1 MYAERVRRAFMER
14 GVAYEIHEHPYAVTA
29 QQVAAAE
36 GRPGWQVAKPVF
48 VWAGG
53 ELVMLVL
60 PAPLELDLDLVAA
73 ALGVDRPRLATEVE
87 FADRFPDCDVG
98 AEPPFGGLY
107 DTPVYVDRR
116 LLDQPHVTFSVGRH
130 DQAATVATEDFLR
143 IAAPKAV
150 EVGTPVPA

>member
-1 MYAERVRRAFMER
+1 MHAERVHGAFMER
-14 GVAYEIHEHPYAVTA
+14 DVPYELHEHPYAVTA

-53 ELVMLVL
+53 ELVMLVV
-60 PAPLELDLDLVAA
+60 PAPLDVDLDLVAA
-73 ALGVDRPRLATEVE
+73 ALHVEQPRLATEEE
-87 FADRFPDCDVG
+87 FADRFPDCDTG

-107 DTPVYVDRR
+107 DTPVYVDTR
-116 LLDQPHVTFSVGRH
+116 LLDQPRITFSVGRH

-143 IAAPKAV
+143 VAAPEPV
-150 EVGTPVPA
+150 EVAAPLPA